1 MLVLDTNVLLYVADG
16 HSEFH
21 EPCQA
26 KFEQWRRDRTPLFL
40 TWSICY
46 EFLKVSTNPHV
57 FPSPLSAAEAW
68 RFIET
73 VLDSPGGGVLTATDR
88 HPALLAQTLAE
99 FPDLR
104 GGVLHD
110 VHTVVLMR
118 EHGVSRICTRD
129 ADFRRFPFLTV
140 VDPLA
145 ERA

>member
-1 MLVLDTNVLLYVADG
+1 MLVLDTNILLDAANVDAD
-16 HSEFH
+16 FH
-21 EPCQA
+21 DTCHRQLEACQS
-26 KFEQWRRDRTPLFL
+26 DPSPVYL

-46 EFLKVSTNPHV
+46 EFLKVSTHPHV
-57 FPSPLSAAEAW
+57 FPSPLSAEGAW

-88 HPALLAQTLAE
+88 HRTVLARTLAE

-104 GGVLHD
+104 SGVFHD
-110 VHTVVLMR
+110 VHTAVLMR

-145 ERA
+145 

>member
-1 MLVLDTNVLLYVADG
+1 MLVLDSNVLLYAADEY
-16 HSEFH
+16 SEFH
-21 EPCQA
+21 ELCRA
-26 KFEQWRRDRTPLFL
+26 KFEQWRRDSTPLLL

-46 EFLKVSTNPHV
+46 EFLKVATTLRV
-57 FPSPLSAAEAW
+57 FPTPLSAGEAW

-73 VLDSPGGGVLTATDR
+73 VLDSSGGGVLTATDR
-88 HPALLAQTLAE
+88 HPDLLARTLAE

-110 VHTVVLMR
+110 VHTAVLMR
-118 EHGVSRICTRD
+118 EHGVERICTRD

-145 ERA
+145 

>member
-1 MLVLDTNVLLYVADG
+1 MLVLDTNVLLYVADE

-21 EPCQA
+21 EHCRT
-26 KFEQWRRDRTPLFL
+26 KFEQWQRDPAPLFL

-46 EFLKVSTNPHV
+46 EFLKVSTHPRV
-57 FPSPLSAAEAW
+57 FRSPLSAAGAW

-88 HPALLAQTLAE
+88 HRTVLARTLAE

-104 GGVLHD
+104 SGVFHD

-129 ADFRRFPFLTV
+129 GDFRRFPFLTV

-145 ERA
+145 